1 MAASSPDHVFGD
13 RRLGDLKPKLEQ
25 FTMDA
30 WGAPQWVLLALPLDD
45 FAQLTANS
53 GPPWPTARFPAPIS
67 PKSCSM
73 PPQDRVRLNDAGQTE
88 QARPPP
94 GHPNHQGTVTCPKPD
109 TLWGSPQ
116 GDVELM
122 AEKKVLDFKPAWWL
136 EQIGYEGCKQVDDR
150 KHRIG

>member
-1 MAASSPDHVFGD
+1 
-13 RRLGDLKPKLEQ
+13 
-25 FTMDA
+25 
-30 WGAPQWVLLALPLDD
+30 
-45 FAQLTANS
+45 
-53 GPPWPTARFPAPIS
+53 
-67 PKSCSM
+67 M

-88 QARPPP
+88 QARPPS

-122 AEKKVLDFKPAWWL
+122 TQKKVLDFKPAWRL
-136 EQIGYEGCKQVDDR
+136 EQIGYERCKENDR

>member
-1 MAASSPDHVFGD
+1 
-13 RRLGDLKPKLEQ
+13 
-25 FTMDA
+25 
-30 WGAPQWVLLALPLDD
+30 
-45 FAQLTANS
+45 
-53 GPPWPTARFPAPIS
+53 
-67 PKSCSM
+67 M

-88 QARPPP
+88 QARPPS

-122 AEKKVLDFKPAWWL
+122 TQKKVLDFKPAWWL
-136 EQIGYEGCKQVDDR
+136 EQIGYKRCKEVDDR